1 MAIRTA
7 HLTLI
12 DLGFDPCPA
21 STASRIGRDVGN
33 LVADVIELKNDY
45 VGLPAVHAGMRAEVL
60 DYFFTNLGASCRDL
74 ADESRLLTLMILP
87 VVPRIRFGE
96 AIPTPALQLRL
107 AAPHRW
113 KRLERLHL
121 AALRARSHEGE
132 RADLS
137 TADE

>member
-87 VVPRIRFGE
+87 VVPRVRLSE
-96 AIPTPALQLRL
+96 AVATPRLQLRL
-107 AAPHRW
+107 AAPHGRELIQ
-113 KRLERLHL
+113 RLEL
-121 AALRARSHEGE
+121 ATLRARSHEGE

-137 TADE
+137 RAHE